1 MEQFIPFRK
10 IENRMYTC
18 LILIKDKSPLR
29 SVFMSVN
36 HSHDKVPYI
45 QNPIDQPGYV
55 HHQPASHSPIYPITG
70 IPQPTNY
77 STNLDP
83 VFVQHISRHQGQK
96 VALVTTAGRVE
107 GEVAGVAVD
116 HVQINLDDRSLHIR
130 LSQVIWFEGPLA
142 SYRER

>member
-1 MEQFIPFRK
+1 
-10 IENRMYTC
+10 
-18 LILIKDKSPLR
+18 
-29 SVFMSVN
+29 MSEN

-55 HHQPASHSPIYPITG
+55 HHQPAAHSPIYPITG

-96 VALVTTAGRVE
+96 IALVTTAGRVE

-116 HVQINLDDRSLHIR
+116 HVQINLDDRALHIR

-142 SYRER
+142 SYRENNE